1 MKFLVISGMDHL
13 ADREHIKAKCPAQ
26 SSFFKSII
34 LSQKP
39 NSSIDIYSTYLKE
52 FSNSNLYLCVVE
64 YKKNIG
70 FFLKEEDILDLAELF
85 ISQISR
91 KSRDL
96 DDSYRMDLL
105 ASQFMLWLSLTYKDE
120 MIKCIP
126 HPVTKKC

>member
-1 MKFLVISGMDHL
+1 MTLSKKILEIV
-13 ADREHIKAKCPAQ
+13 KNNKNC
-26 SSFFKSII
+26 SSNLDFIPYRP
-34 LSQKP
+34 SQ
-39 NSSIDIYSTYLKE
+39 IE